1 MAARKPLG
9 FRELWEH
16 HDSGA
21 SICALLNGDRGWL
34 MLLRFEGDS
43 GMSSRN
49 PDYDGPDEAVIEYR
63 LTNGQRDEY
72 PASWALPE
80 SVVMRALKHFQKTG
94 KPAPFVT
101 WNED

>member
-1 MAARKPLG
+1 MAAEKRLG
-9 FRELWEH
+9 FREIWEH

-49 PDYDGPDEAVIEYR
+49 PAYDGPEEAVIEYR

-80 SVVMRALKHFQKTG
+80 TLVMRALTHFKKTG

-101 WNED
+101 WHDD